1 MAWGL
6 YFVSEPSYK
15 YTSWS
20 ETTQISL
27 LGAHM
32 LVAPH
37 IWCRPNLPELLRLAV
52 PWPCHDIY
60 QNGYL
65 LESSQL
71 WQCRA
76 HIECPCRESA
86 AANLLP
92 HVLHLQ
98 CSLYLHAGGAGM
110 GPDGMAEEE
119 HKGFAK
125 SPGRAVKRLFFAS
138 AVPLCDPAPGILSG
152 YALACLPE
160 HIPNR
165 CRAI

>member
-20 ETTQISL
+20 ETSQISL

-32 LVAPH
+32 LAAPH

-60 QNGYL
+60 RDSYL

-76 HIECPCRESA
+76 LVECPCRESA
-86 AANLLP
+86 TVNSLF

-98 CSLYLHAGGAGM
+98 CSFHFDASGTRM
-110 GPDGMAEEE
+110 ESDGMAE
-119 HKGFAK
+119 KGPEGFTK
-125 SPGRAVKRLFFAS
+125 PPGRAAKLLFFAI
-138 AVPLCDPAPGILSG
+138 AVSIWAPVPGVLGG
-152 YALACLPE
+152 YALAYLSE
-160 HIPNR
+160 YISNR